1 MDAQNAQNSVE
12 APSAGEPVIDVSRIK
27 KSFGGNASLAVLED
41 VTFSARKGEFL
52 SVVGPSGCGKSTLL
66 LSLCGL
72 LTPDSG
78 SVSFLGKRIS
88 GGTPPGIAIVF
99 QDYSR
104 SLLPWRTVAANVEFG
119 MRRIGS
125 HSRREKRSRAHDLLE
140 SVGLHG
146 FENHYP
152 WQLSG
157 GMQQRVAIARALAC
171 QSELLLLDEPMAA
184 VDAQTRA
191 DMQDLLLQI
200 AQKFGQTC
208 LLVTHDVDE
217 AVYMA
222 DRVVVL
228 SNRPT
233 RVVEILDVDLP
244 QPRDQVET
252 KEDKRYLEIRHRV
265 FNRIRAMRRAPAG
278 SQPGADA
285 A

>member
-1 MDAQNAQNSVE
+1 MS
-12 APSAGEPVIDVSRIK
+12 PV
-27 KSFGGNASLAVLED
+27 FGGNDLPAGGESAPPLLVVSNVKKRFGGVVSVPVLENIS
-41 VTFSARKGEFL
+41 FCANKGEFV

-66 LSLCGL
+66 MTLCGL
-72 LTPDSG
+72 LAPDEGTLTFKGEPVAGATPQG
-78 SVSFLGKRIS
+78 V
-88 GGTPPGIAIVF
+88 AIVF

-104 SLLPWRTVAANVEFG
+104 SLLPWKSVLSNVEFG
-119 MRRIGS
+119 MRRLIGLT
-125 HSRREKRSRAHDLLE
+125 RAQKRDKARDLLN
-140 SVGLHG
+140 SVGLQE
-146 FENHYP
+146 FETHYP

-157 GMQQRVAIARALAC
+157 GMQQRVAIARGLAS

-200 AQKFGQTC
+200 AQRFGQTC
-208 LLVTHDVDE
+208 VLVTHDVDE

-252 KEDKRYLEIRHRV
+252 KESPTYLAIRHRV
-265 FNRIRAMRRAPAG
+265 LSRIRKMRRPAVAA
-278 SQPGADA
+278 GAI
-285 A
+285 